1 MWAATH
7 KNPTGVRHHRM
18 KAPQGFVKVMRDKT
32 ESKETDA
39 RLQEASQSGRQLR
52 AQAEPTPRENRLFD
66 RFPA

>member
-1 MWAATH
+1 
-7 KNPTGVRHHRM
+7 M
-18 KAPQGFVKVMRDKT
+18 KAPQGFLKVMRDKT